1 MECCVEERRRIK
13 KTDVLTNGLAGELN
27 WIDGD
32 GTLPESRGT
41 IAPG

>member
-27 WIDGD
+27 RIDGMA
-32 GTLPESRGT
+32 LFRRVEER
-41 IAPG
+41 